1 MSVSLTLE
9 QVQSVIDDGSGGV
22 LYEVKNT
29 VVASTNLTLFCFVFR
44 VDTSEYS
51 HPATVRDLATFPEDR
66 GDALAA
72 GLEYYR
78 TPTATKSYALIV
90 DAINFASVV
99 RGRLRVLPEEVE
111 RVRND
116 FDGTQSYT
124 YTSE

>member
-9 QVQSVIDDGSGGV
+9 QVQSIIDDGSGGV

-29 VVASTNLTLFCFVFR
+29 VVASENLTLFCFVFS
-44 VDTSEYS
+44 VDTQAYS
-51 HPATVRDLATFPEDR
+51 HPATVRDLETFPENR
-66 GDALAA
+66 GDAVTA

-78 TPTATKSYALIV
+78 QPSATKSYALLV

-111 RVRND
+111 RVRED
-116 FDGTQSYT
+116 FDGTQEFT